1 MVTDTK
7 LKNQPRVVGII
18 VIALLGFVLGQVVAS
33 LLDGLFVS
41 LAHFPGG
48 MTGLAATSEP
58 PWWSN
63 VAGLAGLWI
72 GFGVAI
78 YLAHHRGGLDPLP
91 NAWRPRPY
99 DAGFLIVGVALQLL
113 VGLAYL
119 PFHFKNMNKP
129 VDHLFGSAHGVAF
142 ALLAVMTVVGAPLVE
157 EWLFR
162 GVIFRALDAG
172 LTSRWGRRGTVL
184 AVVTSALIFAVAHA
198 EWLQLPGLFFLGVVL
213 AVIVVRTQRLVPAV
227 MTHVGFNALTMAS
240 LISQRLHH

>member
-1 MVTDTK
+1 
-7 LKNQPRVVGII
+7 
-18 VIALLGFVLGQVVAS
+18 
-33 LLDGLFVS
+33 LLDAAFVS
-41 LAHFPGG
+41 LAHYPGG
-48 MTGLAATSEP
+48 MTALARASEP

-78 YLAHHRGGLDPLP
+78 YLAHHRGGLEPLA
-91 NAWRPRPY
+91 NAWRPRRL
-99 DAGFLIVGVALQLL
+99 DAAFLFVGVALQTV

-129 VDHLFGSAHGVAF
+129 VDHLFGSAHGATF

-162 GVIFRALDAG
+162 GVVFRALDAG
-172 LTSRWGRRGTVL
+172 LSPRWGRNGTVV
-184 AVVTSALIFAVAHA
+184 AVVASALIFAVAHA

-213 AVIVVRTQRLVPAV
+213 AVIVIRTQRLLPA
-227 MTHVGFNALTMAS
+227 MLTHVGFNALTMAS

>member
-1 MVTDTK
+1 VVTDTNP
-7 LKNQPRVVGII
+7 KNQPRVGGII
-18 VIALLGFVLGQVVAS
+18 VMALLGFVLGQVVAS
-33 LLDGLFVS
+33 LLDAAFVS
-41 LAHFPGG
+41 AAHFPGG
-48 MTGLAATSEP
+48 MTALARASEP

-63 VAGLAGLWI
+63 VAGLVGLWI

-78 YLAHHRGGLDPLP
+78 YLAHHRGGLEPLAD
-91 NAWRPRPY
+91 AWRPRRF
-99 DAGFLIVGVALQLL
+99 DAAFLIVGVGLQIV

-129 VDHLFGSAHGVAF
+129 VDHLFGSAHGTTF

-162 GVIFRALDAG
+162 GVVFRALDAG
-172 LTSRWGRRGTVL
+172 LSPRWGRNGTVA
-184 AVVTSALIFAVAHA
+184 AVVASALIFAVAHA

-213 AVIVVRTQRLVPAV
+213 AVIVIRTQRLLPA
-227 MTHVGFNALTMAS
+227 MLTHVGFNALTMAS